1 MLAKSGFENF
11 FFSIYIFFYSSSKVW
26 MAYFMSIF
34 ECQIHTSL
42 DILGFTLEFEIAN
55 CMCHALDVAIC
66 FLKVMFCR
74 KLGKDIDE

>member
-1 MLAKSGFENF
+1 
-11 FFSIYIFFYSSSKVW
+11 